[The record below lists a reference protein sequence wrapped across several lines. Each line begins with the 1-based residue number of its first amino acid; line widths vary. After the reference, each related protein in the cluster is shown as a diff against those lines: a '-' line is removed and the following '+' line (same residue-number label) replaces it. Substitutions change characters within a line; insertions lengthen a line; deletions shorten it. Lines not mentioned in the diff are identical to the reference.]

1 MKNTTSVRLSRAAIY
16 VRMSKDSQNYST
28 DHQRAAI
35 AVYAAAVGL
44 EIVAEYS
51 DEGKSGLDIKGRI
64 GLQRLMDD
72 VRGGTADFSTI
83 IVYDVSRW
91 GRFQDVDEAAYH
103 EHTCRRADIAVVYC
117 AEQFENDGSP
127 LASLLKSIK
136 RTMAAEYSRELSSKV
151 FAAQCRFFE
160 MGFKQGGHAG
170 YGLRRLALTADGTPR
185 RILEYNES
193 KGAVTDRVVLVLG
206 PDHEVAMVRRIY
218 ILYLDGSLS
227 EAAIARLLN
236 AEGVASEFGRPW
248 TQPMV
253 NSILT
258 NVKYTGDLV
267 FNRRSCKLSKPR
279 TRNAREDWIVKKD
292 AIESVVLPC
301 LFERAQQERLRRNRR
316 YDAQE
321 LIQLLQDCYRRH
333 GNVTSKIIAADKAMP
348 DPQLFTRMFGSLVLA
363 YDAAALPRTRLH
375 AFVDTKRT
383 LLLLRRRLFDD
394 AVALSIKAGATVTAG
409 IESFTF
415 VVNGTCK
422 IYVDV
427 LTRRQ
432 PRRGSPNWKVQS
444 RQNYDFI
451 LAGRMVATTDAI
463 LDFCLVPMQCFSGR
477 PIYLKNSNLEI
488 YAPLF
493 FPRLEMMFCA
503 GN

>member
-1 MKNTTSVRLSRAAIY
+1 MY

-72 VRGGTADFSTI
+72 VSAGDADFSTI

-91 GRFQDVDEAAYH
+91 GRFQDVDEAAYY

-151 FAAQCRFFE
+151 FSAQCRFFE

-218 ILYLDGSLS
+218 ALYMDDRLS
-227 EAAIARLLN
+227 EAAIARGLN

-248 TQPMV
+248 TQAMV
-253 NSILT
+253 NSVLT

-279 TRNAREDWIVKKD
+279 TSNAREDWIVRKN
-292 AIESVVLPC
+292 AIESVLPPC
-301 LFERAQQERLRRNRR
+301 IFERAQEERLRRNRR
-316 YDAQE
+316 YGAEE
-321 LIQLLQDCYRRH
+321 LIQLLKDCYRRN
-333 GNVTSKIIAADKAMP
+333 GNVTSKIIAADKALP

-375 AFVDTKRT
+375 AFVDTKRA
-383 LLLLRRRLFDD
+383 LLSLRRRLFDD
-394 AVALSIKAGATVTAG
+394 AIALSLAAGGTVTMG
-409 IESFTF
+409 IEKFSY
-415 VVNGTCK
+415 VVNGTCN

-427 LTRRQ
+427 ITRRQ
-432 PRRGSPNWKVQS
+432 PRRGSPSWKVQS
-444 RQNYDFI
+444 RQNHDFI
-451 LAGRMVATTDAI
+451 LAGRMTPTKDAI
-463 LDFCLVPMQCFSGR
+463 LDFYLIPRQCFSER

-488 YAPLF
+488 YSPLF
-493 FPRLEMMFCA
+493 FPRLEMMFLA
-503 GN
+503 GQQLRTC